1 MRDSDNHD
9 GDGTPIVD
17 RREFLKVSGAVVV
30 SIGVGQHRRGADTR
44 GRRGRAAARA
54 GIGPARSDVARFVSR
69 GPLEQH
75 RQHVSWL
82 RRSRA
87 RRTDG
92 AVPDRRRRAR
102 SRLQSDLD
110 RPQRHVHVH
119 QRLHRREPHSRHW
132 RSGNA
137 CRRRRGAARAAW
149 SGVGATESACAGS
162 DGRQGRGVGEGRARA
177 VGHLRRV
184 AGR

>member
-1 MRDSDNHD
+1 MRDSDKHD
-9 GDGTPIVD
+9 VDGTPIVD

-30 SIGVGQHRRGADTR
+30 SIGVGNIAEAQAPAGAGAALQRGLVS
-44 GRRGRAAARA
+44 
-54 GIGPARSDVARFVSR
+54 GPPDPTAARFVSR

-75 RQHVSWL
+75 RQHLSWL

-87 RRTDG
+87 RRAHG
-92 AVPDRRRRAR
+92 AVPDCRRRAR

-110 RPQRHVHVH
+110 RPQRHVHEH
-119 QRLHRREPHSRHW
+119 QRLHGREPHSGHW